1 MITLESVMKGTYL
14 PLGKLEYRKLRL
26 IFITQN
32 GNFILNN
39 IGGGLDYIS
48 FASSQYMHGSTVC
61 ITVNHASTIMKV
73 WLEKVNGVRPL
84 DIELKSTIA
93 VYLESYDLDDDNPFK
108 LYWNVKE
115 LDVFQGTKSV
125 SLK

>member
-14 PLGKLEYRKLRL
+14 PLDRLEYRKLRL

-39 IGGGLDYIS
+39 IGGGLDYMI
-48 FASSQYMHGSTVC
+48 FASSQYSHGGKVC
-61 ITVNHASTIMKV
+61 ITVNRDSTISKV
-73 WLEKVNGVRPL
+73 WLERVNSVRIL

-93 VYLESYDLDDDNPFK
+93 VYLESYDLDDDKPFK
-108 LYWNVKE
+108 IHWNVKE